1 MNMNRE
7 TWLNTITQAY
17 LVKHFASK
25 GYTIPANVR
34 LSASFTSR
42 GAGMRK
48 GQKTRRIGECW
59 TSSASGDNTIE
70 IMISPVIQDSVKAV
84 GILIHE
90 LVHATV
96 GNEAGHGKVFKQC
109 ALSVGLQG
117 QMRSTSAS
125 PELKAIIQSWVLEAG
140 QYPHAPLTQSGIKK
154 QSTRMIKC
162 VCSHCGYQVY
172 TSKKWI
178 EVVPPSCPDNECEAF
193 GWSMNVGTSD

>member
-1 MNMNRE
+1 MSCSLTSRKKAIGQCWSSE
-7 TWLNTITQAY
+7 ASED
-17 LVKHFASK
+17 KHF
-25 GYTIPANVR
+25 
-34 LSASFTSR
+34 
-42 GAGMRK
+42 
-48 GQKTRRIGECW
+48 
-59 TSSASGDNTIE
+59 E
-70 IMISPVIQDSVKAV
+70 IFIHPSLADSVEV
-84 GILIHE
+84 IDTLIHE
-90 LVHATV
+90 LCHATV
-96 GNEAGHGKVFKQC
+96 GNQAGHGKVFKQC